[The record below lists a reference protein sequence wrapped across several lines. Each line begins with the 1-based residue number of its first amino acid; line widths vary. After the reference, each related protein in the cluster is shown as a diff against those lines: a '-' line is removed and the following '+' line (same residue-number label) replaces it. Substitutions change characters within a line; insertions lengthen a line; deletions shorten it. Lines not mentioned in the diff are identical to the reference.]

1 MKLGFK
7 RDFAVQV
14 RHQERDEE
22 EEWGALFYR
31 GIFSVTLN
39 QLISILFIPDFPRTA
54 ETWPPTLL
62 EGVDKVQSES
72 EARLYM
78 TESADYVVTP
88 DAGRAGQQEVIPLPA
103 IPALGAING
112 IEANQVVVFYVTP
125 EQFARFSRELPLME
139 EQTYWVT
146 QFVRVHKIAH
156 FESIKFIQNCI
167 ISSPYFSHNHE
178 RIIGRQSEARQR
190 VVAKAVPYNSTTAP
204 LSSPTRV
211 AIPAC

>member
-7 RDFAVQV
+7 QDFAVQV

-22 EEWGALFYR
+22 EEWGAPFYR
-31 GIFSVTLN
+31 GNFSVTLN

-62 EGVDKVQSES
+62 EGVDDVQSES

-88 DAGRAGQQEVIPLPA
+88 DAGRAGQKEVIALPA

-112 IEANQVVVFYVTP
+112 IEENRLVIFYVTP
-125 EQFARFSRELPLME
+125 EQFVRFSQELPLME

-156 FESIKFIQNCI
+156 FECINFIQNCI
-167 ISSPYFSHNHE
+167 IASPYFSNNHK
-178 RIIGRQSEARQR
+178 RIIGRQSEAYHRAE
-190 VVAKAVPYNSTTAP
+190 AKPIYSTTVP
-204 LSSPTRV
+204 LVTPLQ
-211 AIPAC
+211 

>member
-1 MKLGFK
+1 MKLGFR

-22 EEWGALFYR
+22 EEWGAIFYR

-54 ETWPPTLL
+54 ETWPPTIL

-72 EARLYM
+72 EARLYI

-88 DAGRAGQQEVIPLPA
+88 DALLAGQQEVIPLPE
-103 IPALGAING
+103 IPAFGAING

-125 EQFARFSRELPLME
+125 EQFARFSQELPLME
-139 EQTYWVT
+139 EQTYSVT

-156 FESIKFIQNCI
+156 FECIKFIQNCI
-167 ISSPYFSHNHE
+167 ISSPYFCDNHK
-178 RIIGRQSEARQR
+178 RIIGRESEARHR
-190 VVAKAVPYNSTTAP
+190 VVAKPAPYYSTTAP